1 MTYMLKHIKCIERVT
16 PPQIVNNIVLL
27 LVCDYK
33 SNAPYNYYVV

>member
-1 MTYMLKHIKCIERVT
+1 MTYMLKHIKFIERVT